1 MDHVILSHQPRFA
14 LQMEGW
20 TNEQFT
26 VPYFQY
32 STIPQF
38 QLVPFSSEHHLKP
51 ETEDSRCANAL
62 LVDAGQQSQG
72 TLTDGD
78 LVFLSASDNLDVRR

>member
-1 MDHVILSHQPRFA
+1 VDHVILSHQPRFA

-26 VPYFQY
+26 VPYFQH

-51 ETEDSRCANAL
+51 NTKHRRRVNTCAA
-62 LVDAGQQSQG
+62 DPGQDEPRG
-72 TLTDGD
+72 NID
-78 LVFLSASDNLDVRR
+78 LVFLSPSDDL